1 MAQWRDSAAKVLEA
15 LASRPGVDPL
25 LVEEFR
31 ALFAAE
37 PDDPPADE
45 FLRASKRTD
54 ENRAVTARW
63 VDFYSAIVV
72 PSFGTGIG
80 IESLDG
86 ITPDEAQAMRQA
98 SVGNTVELLAG
109 AGTRTGR
116 RHLSGATGITQARLL
131 SWVNHAD
138 LLRVAGLSIRDAT
151 ILEAAGVDGVP
162 ELARRNSASLTKLL
176 AKSYKAKQLDPPS
189 QAVVEAWIQDANG
202 RLPAVTH

>member
-1 MAQWRDSAAKVLEA
+1 MAEWRDSAAKVLEA

-37 PDDPPADE
+37 PDDPPPDE
-45 FLRASKRTD
+45 FARASNRTD

-63 VDFYSAIVV
+63 ADFYSAIVV
-72 PSFGTGIG
+72 PSVGTGIG

-86 ITPDEAQAMRQA
+86 ITPDEAQAMRRA

-116 RHLSGATGITQARLL
+116 RHLSRETGITQARLL
-131 SWVNHAD
+131 RWVNHAD

-162 ELARRNSASLTKLL
+162 ELARRKVANLTKLL

-202 RLPAVTH
+202 RLRAVTH